1 MAVRCVGH
9 NGITLF
15 ALRLHEIAAD
25 ATNAGCS
32 SPSLATD
39 MWIEN
44 LLQPTPTHSHPHP
57 QHQQQLTLQGAV
69 AIGVAMNKKLVFERE
84 CLGGCDGFPV
94 NAIVFGIHLQRASV
108 YQVCEKGVCGRS
120 HHSPFQMVQNCQFHP
135 FV

>member
-15 ALRLHEIAAD
+15 ALRLHAIAAD

-39 MWIEN
+39 MCIEEK
-44 LLQPTPTHSHPHP
+44 LTTHTHPLHP

-69 AIGVAMNKKLVFERE
+69 TIGVTMNKKLVFERE

-120 HHSPFQMVQNCQFHP
+120 HHSPLQLVQNCQFHP